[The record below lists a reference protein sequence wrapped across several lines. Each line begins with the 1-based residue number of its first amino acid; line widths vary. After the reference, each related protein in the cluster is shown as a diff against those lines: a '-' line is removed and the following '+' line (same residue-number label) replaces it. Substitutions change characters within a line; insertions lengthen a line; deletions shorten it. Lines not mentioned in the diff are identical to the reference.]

1 MNPCLKF
8 EFVKDYI
15 LAKIS
20 IILVLRILMNHTFYL
35 CNNTNY
41 DMWLIRNKPNICTH
55 AGKSSAKIKCKTT
68 IM

>member
-8 EFVKDYI
+8 EVVKDYI
-15 LAKIS
+15 LAKITYTHKS
-20 IILVLRILMNHTFYL
+20 YFLYL

>member
-1 MNPCLKF
+1 MK
-8 EFVKDYI
+8 
-15 LAKIS
+15 
-20 IILVLRILMNHTFYL
+20 HTFYL

-41 DMWLIRNKPNICTH
+41 DMWSIRNKPNICTH

>member
-8 EFVKDYI
+8 EVVKDYI
-15 LAKIS
+15 LAKITYIHES
-20 IILVLRILMNHTFYL
+20 YFLYL
-35 CNNTNY
+35 CINTNY

>member
-1 MNPCLKF
+1 MNLCLKF
-8 EFVKDYI
+8 EVVKDYI
-15 LAKIS
+15 LAKKPRKD
-20 IILVLRILMNHTFYL
+20 IIPDTFYL
-35 CNNTNY
+35 CDNTNY

>member
-8 EFVKDYI
+8 EVVKDYI
-15 LAKIS
+15 LAKKS
-20 IILVLRILMNHTFYL
+20 VKRYHSRYFLYL

>member
-8 EFVKDYI
+8 EVVEDYI
-15 LAKIS
+15 LANSDIE
-20 IILVLRILMNHTFYL
+20 LVRILTTHTFYL
-35 CNNTNY
+35 CNNLNH

>member
-8 EFVKDYI
+8 EVVKDQRNPR
-15 LAKIS
+15 KD
-20 IILVLRILMNHTFYL
+20 IIPDTFYL
-35 CNNTNY
+35 CDNTNY

-55 AGKSSAKIKCKTT
+55 AVKSSAKIKCKTT

>member
-1 MNPCLKF
+1 MF
-8 EFVKDYI
+8 EI
-15 LAKIS
+15 LGCQKIYLS
-20 IILVLRILMNHTFYL
+20 IPYTHESYFSYL

-55 AGKSSAKIKCKTT
+55 AVKSSAKIKCKTT